1 MTLIKIFCAGRTG
14 NMKHIQ
20 SLRSKSDEELLRL
33 LEITLRQRDRGFICS
48 DNMEYLLSILR
59 HMLDGIFYVEDRK
72 KGTPLKSSFEF
83 VANKVKEELG
93 AVLTAPDFWFV
104 INCIDANVVRRNSD
118 GIYIIIENENMTSQY
133 SPIPMKDRDGADVAY
148 SVLDHLIRP
157 IADNRR
163 RAKIIVGIKSLESE
177 AEILLFANKLKR
189 FQGATVSQVAIVNFL
204 KSINAPSCRI
214 DDIKRLA
221 CNRGFY
227 SARSKVRNELLELSE
242 ENLAFLKAYGLKIG
256 QSQLSNALNALIVR
270 FRFVIQAP
278 ISNALPDSKP
288 R

>member
-1 MTLIKIFCAGRTG
+1 M
-14 NMKHIQ
+14 
-20 SLRSKSDEELLRL
+20 D
-33 LEITLRQRDRGFICS
+33 
-48 DNMEYLLSILR
+48 YLLSILR

-93 AVLTAPDFWFV
+93 AVLTATDFWFV

-133 SPIPMKDRDGADVAY
+133 SPIPMKDRDGAEVSF

-157 IADNRR
+157 IANNRR
-163 RAKIIVGIKSLESE
+163 RAKITVGIKFLESE
-177 AEILLFANKLKR
+177 AEILKFANKLKR
-189 FQGATVSQVAIVNFL
+189 FQGATISQVAIVNFL
-204 KSINAPSCRI
+204 KSIDAPSCRI

-227 SARSKVRNELLELSE
+227 SARSKVRNEQLELTD
-242 ENLAFLKAYGLKIG
+242 ENAAFLKYYGISVG
-256 QSQLSNALNALIVR
+256 QPNMSNALNALIVR
-270 FRFVIQAP
+270 FRFIIKAP
-278 ISNALPDSKP
+278 ISNATPTSNT